1 MKILNGIRVLDLT
14 RLLPG
19 PLLTMFLADLGA
31 EVIKIEDTDQGDYL
45 RWMSVAGKGPDNL
58 FEALNRDKKGIK
70 LNLKVPEGIEIFK
83 KLAEHADVIVEGF
96 RPGVMDRLGLGY
108 DVIEKM
114 NPAIV
119 YCSLSGYGKDG
130 PYSSHAGHDLN
141 YIGIAGV
148 LGVTAGKDKPVI
160 PGVQIGDIS
169 GGSITSFGAIMLGL
183 YHKQKTGRGLYL
195 DISMVDSLISFM
207 TPYLPYIKMDLK
219 RGEMELAGSIPCYNV
234 YRTKDDKFLTLGAL
248 EPKFWDRFLQ
258 MINRTDLIGEQ
269 LAKDDDFKRVY
280 NEVQKILISK
290 TREEWIEF
298 FKGEDVCVEPVNE
311 LNELLNDPHIKHRGM
326 LGYVDT
332 LKGRSWTIR
341 NPFYKDK
348 SYSVSQKAPMPGEH
362 TLEILKQAGYNDEEI
377 EELKKRGV
385 I

>member
-1 MKILNGIRVLDLT
+1 
-14 RLLPG
+14 
-19 PLLTMFLADLGA
+19 MFLADLGA

-70 LNLKVPEGIEIFK
+70 LNLKLPEGIEIFK
-83 KLAEHADVIVEGF
+83 KLSEHADVIVEGF
-96 RPGVMDRLGLGY
+96 RPGVMDKLGVGY
-108 DVIEKM
+108 DVIDKM

-119 YCSLSGYGKDG
+119 YCSLSGYGRDG

-141 YIGIAGV
+141 YIGIAGT
-148 LGVTAGKDKPVI
+148 LGVTGGKDKPVI
-160 PGVQIGDIS
+160 PGVQIGDIA
-169 GGSITSFGAIMLGL
+169 GGSITAFGAIMLGL
-183 YHKQKTGRGLYL
+183 YHKQKTGKGLYL
-195 DISMVDSLISFM
+195 DISMVDSLMSFM
-207 TPYLPYIKMDLK
+207 TPYLPYIKTDLK

-248 EPKFWDRFLQ
+248 EPKFWSRFLQ

-269 LAKDDDFKRVY
+269 LAKGDAFKRVY
-280 NEVQKILISK
+280 NEVQQILLSK
-290 TREEWIEF
+290 TVKEWIEF
-298 FKGEDVCVEPVNE
+298 FKDEDVCVEPVNDLDE
-311 LNELLNDPHIKHRGM
+311 LMNDPHIKHRGM

-332 LKGRSWTIR
+332 DKDRSWTIR

-348 SYSVSQKAPMPGEH
+348 RCSASKKAPMPGEH
-362 TLEILKQAGYNDEEI
+362 TLEILKEAGYSDKDI
-377 EELKKRGV
+377 EQMKRKGV